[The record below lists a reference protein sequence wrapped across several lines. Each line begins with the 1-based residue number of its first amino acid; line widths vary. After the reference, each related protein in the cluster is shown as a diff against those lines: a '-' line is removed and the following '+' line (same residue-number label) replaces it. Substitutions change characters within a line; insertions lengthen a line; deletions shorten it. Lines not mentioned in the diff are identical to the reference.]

1 MSERNRK
8 LENST
13 YKEAKASPSFLFWK
27 TFNSWQRLIRESLE
41 PLGST
46 QVRYSILAATSY
58 LESAE
63 HVTQQNVSDQL
74 SMDKMIVS
82 DVVKT
87 LEKRNFLT
95 RNPHSGPE
103 SRRHVQRDFH
113 QARHQIHRQSRVV
126 APLTDSG
133 ATGS

>member
-1 MSERNRK
+1 MG
-8 LENST
+8 L
-13 YKEAKASPSFLFWK
+13 
-27 TFNSWQRLIRESLE
+27 
-41 PLGST
+41 T
-46 QVRYSILAATSY
+46 QVQYSILAATSY

-95 RNPHSGPE
+95 RKPRSGPDE
-103 SRRHVQRDFH
+103 ETHPYLRSLRRSPNRHLEAGRVSLPGHRALPRNLWGTNRAAFRSAGYL
-113 QARHQIHRQSRVV
+113 AR
-126 APLTDSG
+126 T
-133 ATGS
+133 

>member
-1 MSERNRK
+1 
-8 LENST
+8 
-13 YKEAKASPSFLFWK
+13 
-27 TFNSWQRLIRESLE
+27 
-41 PLGST
+41 
-46 QVRYSILAATSY
+46 

-82 DVVKT
+82 DLVKT

-95 RNPHSGPE
+95 RKPHSGPE

-126 APLTDSG
+126 AP
-133 ATGS
+133 

>member
-1 MSERNRK
+1 MSEGNRK
-8 LENST
+8 LENSK
-13 YKEAKASPSFLFWK
+13 YKEAKASPGFLFWK

-41 PLGST
+41 PLGLT
-46 QVRYSILAATSY
+46 QVQYSILAATSY

-95 RNPHSGPE
+95 RKPHSGQE

-113 QARHQIHRQSRVV
+113 LAGHQIHRQSRVV
-126 APLTDSG
+126 AP
-133 ATGS
+133 

>member
-1 MSERNRK
+1 M
-8 LENST
+8 
-13 YKEAKASPSFLFWK
+13 
-27 TFNSWQRLIRESLE
+27 Q
-41 PLGST
+41 
-46 QVRYSILAATSY
+46 YSILAATSY

-95 RNPHSGPE
+95 RKPHSGPDE
-103 SRRHVQRDFH
+103 ETHPYLRSLRRSPNRHLEAGRVSLPGHRALPRNLWGTNRAAFRSAGYL
-113 QARHQIHRQSRVV
+113 AR
-126 APLTDSG
+126 T
-133 ATGS
+133 